1 MSEIIVCRTMPL
13 TAAQADTALRRS
25 IEINPTNADGH
36 RIVARSEIGRRGG
49 PRRLT
54 VAINH
59 KWPADGVRLSVQ
71 FLDNPE
77 PELRRRILTHMN
89 AWSKTANVSFAET
102 RETGQVR
109 IARLDHPAEVAG
121 YWSYIGTQILGID
134 KDQPTLNLEG
144 FTMNTSEAE
153 FKRVVRHETGHTL
166 GFEHEH
172 MRRELVAKID
182 RRKAVAY
189 FDRTQGWTEQETLD
203 QVLTPLSKKSTL
215 GTTEAD
221 ALSIMCYQIPGAI
234 TKNGK
239 AIAGG
244 RDITKKDF
252 QFAGKLYPLS
262 AKRADAASQPQ
273 EISKPKAKAKSPLQ
287 DGVAGRDTF
296 HIVVLTPFEYEE
308 PQASQSGASK
318 AEKRPQFLRVLASY
332 AGARVEAAMRV
343 SSKGGAAAK
352 GKPAGPTRF
361 GSIIGMHERIKT
373 YTNLG
378 KGTLPNKEQLAAFGS
393 DLFEA
398 LFRDKVL
405 RLYDEAR
412 SRQHGGRLDIVFTS
426 MVPWIAEKPW
436 EFAYDRARASFLATG
451 ETHFVRNVL
460 TGVPADFIAPSLGS
474 LRILVVSAQPSGYG
488 LLSIERETQLIE
500 DSFAPLKKA
509 KLAQVELLARAT
521 PAKVHSQLSSGAFNV
536 VHFIGHGDFNE
547 DAQEGSLIF
556 EDDDGAAA
564 VLKQSAA
571 CELFC
576 QRGIN
581 LVFLNACRT
590 GTGGRAE
597 FNKGV
602 AQALVAHGLPAL
614 VANQYSVLDSS
625 AAHFAQYFYWALSQG
640 KTIGQA
646 ACEARIAVN
655 CLPQREIIDW
665 AVPVVYARDP
675 ATVLCEPPQSQ
686 TAAPGTT

>member
-1 MSEIIVCRTMPL
+1 MSASRSTPISAKARCRTRSSWPRS
-13 TAAQADTALRRS
+13 AA
-25 IEINPTNADGH
+25 
-36 RIVARSEIGRRGG
+36 IV
-49 PRRLT
+49 
-54 VAINH
+54 
-59 KWPADGVRLSVQ
+59 
-71 FLDNPE
+71 
-77 PELRRRILTHMN
+77 
-89 AWSKTANVSFAET
+89 
-102 RETGQVR
+102 
-109 IARLDHPAEVAG
+109 
-121 YWSYIGTQILGID
+121 
-134 KDQPTLNLEG
+134 
-144 FTMNTSEAE
+144 
-153 FKRVVRHETGHTL
+153 
-166 GFEHEH
+166 
-172 MRRELVAKID
+172 
-182 RRKAVAY
+182 
-189 FDRTQGWTEQETLD
+189 
-203 QVLTPLSKKSTL
+203 
-215 GTTEAD
+215 
-221 ALSIMCYQIPGAI
+221 
-234 TKNGK
+234 
-239 AIAGG
+239 
-244 RDITKKDF
+244 
-252 QFAGKLYPLS
+252 
-262 AKRADAASQPQ
+262 
-273 EISKPKAKAKSPLQ
+273 
-287 DGVAGRDTF
+287 
-296 HIVVLTPFEYEE
+296 
-308 PQASQSGASK
+308 
-318 AEKRPQFLRVLASY
+318 
-332 AGARVEAAMRV
+332 
-343 SSKGGAAAK
+343 
-352 GKPAGPTRF
+352 
-361 GSIIGMHERIKT
+361 
-373 YTNLG
+373 
-378 KGTLPNKEQLAAFGS
+378 
-393 DLFEA
+393 EA

-460 TGVPADFIAPSLGS
+460 TGVPADFIAPSPGS

-509 KLAQVELLARAT
+509 GLAQVELLARAT
-521 PAKVHSQLSSGAFNV
+521 PAKVHARLSSGGFNV

-547 DAQEGSLIF
+547 DTQEGSLIF
-556 EDDDGAAA
+556 EDDDRGAA

-686 TAAPGTT
+686 TAAPGMA